1 MSANCL
7 MIGGTM
13 SSAGKSLITSGL
25 CRLFQRRG
33 LRVAPFKSQ
42 NMSNFSTVLEDGAEI
57 SRAQAIQAAA
67 ARIAPSVDMNPILM
81 KPKAEFKSEIFVR
94 GRPLMTCSGREYFRM
109 RDTLWQSVTASLDR
123 LRAEND
129 LILLEGA
136 GSIAELNLMRNDL
149 VNVRIARY
157 AKAPILLVGDID
169 RGGIFA
175 QLIGSWYVL
184 PPESRSLLRGFIV
197 NKFRGDIAL
206 FKDGVRILEER
217 SEGVPVVG
225 VVPMLKNLHI
235 PEEDSASM
243 SLRGGIDD
251 ATVEDEELD
260 RAFDALA
267 DHLEK
272 HLDLDQVVQIIER
285 GID

>member
-1 MSANCL
+1 

-42 NMSNFSTVLEDGAEI
+42 NMSNFSTVLDDGAEI
-57 SRAQAIQAAA
+57 SRAQALQAAA
-67 ARIAPSVDMNPILM
+67 ARAAPSVDMNPILM
-81 KPKAEFKSEIFVR
+81 KPQAEYRSEIWVQ
-94 GRPLMTCSGREYFRM
+94 GRPLIRASGREYFQM
-109 RDTLWQSVTASLDR
+109 RTALWTKVTESFDR
-123 LRAEND
+123 LRAAHD

-136 GSIAELNLMRNDL
+136 GSIAELNLMKSDL
-149 VNVRIARY
+149 VNLRMARY

-184 PPESRSLLRGFIV
+184 PPESSSLLRGFIV
-197 NKFRGDIAL
+197 NKFRGDITL
-206 FKDGVRILEER
+206 FEDGVRILEER

-225 VVPMLKNLHI
+225 VVPMLKNLRI

-243 SLRGGIDD
+243 TLRGGTDEPPIDG
-251 ATVEDEELD
+251 EELD

-272 HLDLDQVVQIIER
+272 HLDLDRVIQIIER